1 MLNGHWCAAKG
12 TSGEIINR
20 QRPVGSYTFSTI
32 ALLSGAPLLSNM
44 QCLPTV
50 SFICW
55 PQTNEAC
62 LAKCNFRSHWLTTVV
77 HELVNNPYIIQSFHF
92 GLHGFWCV
100 ASDLWNTFLSSPF
113 RNNLLGLPSLSQL
126 HYVQDAILENQ
137 CYLWHGSFWH
147 FEYMRPWPSA

>member
-92 GLHGFWCV
+92 GLHGFGV
-100 ASDLWNTFLSSPF
+100 LPLTSGTPFSLLHSETASLAFQVSHSSTMSKM
-113 RNNLLGLPSLSQL
+113 PSLR
-126 HYVQDAILENQ
+126 I
-137 CYLWHGSFWH
+137 
-147 FEYMRPWPSA
+147 SATYEMAVFDTSSTWAVA